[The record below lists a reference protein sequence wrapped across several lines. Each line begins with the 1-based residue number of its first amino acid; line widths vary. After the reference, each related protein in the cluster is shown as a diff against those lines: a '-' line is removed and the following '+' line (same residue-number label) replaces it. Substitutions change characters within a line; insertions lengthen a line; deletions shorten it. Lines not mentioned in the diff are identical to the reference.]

1 MNIIKS
7 RMLPFAAILSAS
19 LLAVPLTASAQN
31 GQDQKDDQ
39 HHQEQTHG
47 GQPQKAGQPSQ
58 GHPQQGHSQQ
68 GQPQQGHPQQGHN
81 QQGQPQ
87 QSHPQQGHSQP
98 KSQPQQSHPQQGHS
112 QPKSQ
117 PQPQPQHHAEPS
129 HGNPGYSFGPN
140 DRKALQSHYQRVLGH
155 VDRGHRPTFYAGHPV
170 PQGYRHY
177 ITPAPIVVREH
188 LPPPPPGYTIGY
200 YQGYTVVYDPT
211 TFMILTVIDLL
222 N

>member
-7 RMLPFAAILSAS
+7 RMLPLAALLSAS

-31 GQDQKDDQ
+31 GQDPKDDQ
-39 HHQEQTHG
+39 HHQEQSHG

-68 GQPQQGHPQQGHN
+68 GQSQQGHPQQGHSQTGQPQQGHPQQGH
-81 QQGQPQ
+81 
-87 QSHPQQGHSQP
+87 SQP
-98 KSQPQQSHPQQGHS
+98 KP
-112 QPKSQ
+112 Q

-155 VDRGHRPTFYAGHPV
+155 VDRGHRPTFHAGHPV